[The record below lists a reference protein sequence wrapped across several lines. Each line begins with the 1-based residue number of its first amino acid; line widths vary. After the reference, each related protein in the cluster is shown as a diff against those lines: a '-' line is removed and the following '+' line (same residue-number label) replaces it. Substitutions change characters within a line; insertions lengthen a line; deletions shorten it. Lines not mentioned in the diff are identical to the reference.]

1 MQSISR
7 IFKNKCDRLAQSYHI
22 NDSTC
27 NYIKFLVV
35 CHVLKI
41 ANIVKLVER
50 NEMAKRWTKKRCTNV
65 RFNPFQWRQYSHQM
79 NPVCSYPNV
88 ALSIGCKRLYLLY
101 SSIECVCVQSA
112 VFRRLMLFSLSL
124 QHLDFYQFDRISW
137 NVGRFAIFIL
147 SNGDI
152 KQSTSVRKKSY
163 LILWQ
168 IPFAQNVNW
177 IEMDRPTNE
186 CQRSHKR
193 QKTLSEQI

>member
-7 IFKNKCDRLAQSYHI
+7 IFKNKCDWLAQSYHI

-41 ANIVKLVER
+41 ANIVKLVEW

-101 SSIECVCVQSA
+101 SSIECVCVCAKCRFGSMKKNQKIDA
-112 VFRRLMLFSLSL
+112 FFAFATAFGFLSIRSYIVKRWTICY
-124 QHLDFYQFDRISW
+124 F
-137 NVGRFAIFIL
+137 
-147 SNGDI
+147 
-152 KQSTSVRKKSY
+152 Y
-163 LILWQ
+163 LIEWRYQ
-168 IPFAQNVNW
+168 TIY
-177 IEMDRPTNE
+177 
-186 CQRSHKR
+186 
-193 QKTLSEQI
+193 